1 MKALPVIAL
10 RLVEPDAETDLER
23 LTDSFH
29 LNLTAF
35 GFLSFFVGLFIVNSA
50 IGLAFE
56 QRLPVLRTLRAC
68 GVSAR
73 MLNGVLVLE
82 LVSLALIA
90 GLMGLVCGY
99 FIAGAL
105 LPDVAASLR
114 GLYGAQI
121 PGHLT
126 LKPQW
131 WIAGVA
137 ISILGALAAAAA
149 SLTKAL
155 RLPLLAT
162 AQPYAWQQAQRR
174 WLTYQSALALAAFAA
189 AACLL
194 WFGDSLISGFAVL
207 AALMLGAALILPMFL
222 EFMLS
227 LGQRYARAPVSVW
240 FWADSRQQLS
250 GLSLA
255 LMALLLAL
263 SVNVGVSTMV
273 ESFSRTFLVWLDG
286 RLAADVY
293 VNAANDAS
301 GDTRSRRGCASAPRS
316 RRSCPAPA
324 PIRNWR
330 ARRSRCW
337 ACPIT
342 PPIATTGRC
351 CSRLRMPGSSF
362 VPAMRPSSANNWR
375 GACTFPS
382 ATASRC
388 RRQAETGRSTWSASM
403 PITATPR
410 ARSR

>member
-1 MKALPVIAL
+1 MPDQLSRLLIGKTAGKRAPLESIAGDTL
-10 RLVEPDAETDLER
+10 RLIEPDAETDLER

-35 GFLSFFVGLFIVNSA
+35 GLLSFFVGLFIVNSA

-56 QRLPVLRTLRAC
+56 QRLPMLRTLRAC

-90 GLMGLVCGY
+90 GLIGLVCGY

-121 PGHLT
+121 PGQLT

-131 WIAGVA
+131 WIAGIA

-222 EFMLS
+222 EFVLS
-227 LGQRYARAPVSVW
+227 LGQRYARAAAQRLVLGRQPPAAIRTVAG
-240 FWADSRQQLS
+240 ADGAVARAGRQCRRLHHGREFQPHVP
-250 GLSLA
+250 GLA
-255 LMALLLAL
+255 
-263 SVNVGVSTMV
+263 
-273 ESFSRTFLVWLDG
+273 R
-286 RLAADVY
+286 RAAGGGCLCQRRQRR
-293 VNAANDAS
+293 A

-316 RRSCPAPA
+316 RRSCPAAA

-351 CSRLRMPGSSF
+351 CSRPTMPGSSC
-362 VPAMRPSSANNWR
+362 VPAMPPSSASNWR
-375 GACTFPS
+375 G
-382 ATASRC
+382 
-388 RRQAETGRSTWSASM
+388 G
-403 PITATPR
+403 
-410 ARSR
+410 